1 MANAFAGDLLHAYDE
16 WRAEK
21 GLPPTSAP
29 KTLATPDVASR

>member
-1 MANAFAGDLLHAYDE
+1 MATAFAGDVMHAYDD

-29 KTLATPDVASR
+29 KTWGSPGVASR